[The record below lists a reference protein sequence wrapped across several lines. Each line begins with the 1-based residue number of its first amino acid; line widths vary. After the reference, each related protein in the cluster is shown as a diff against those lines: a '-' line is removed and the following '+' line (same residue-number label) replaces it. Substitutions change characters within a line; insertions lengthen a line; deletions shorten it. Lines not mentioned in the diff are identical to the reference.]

1 MNINPSIHNLFPPLT
16 EAEKQALIEDIR
28 TNGIQDPILPLW
40 GDSPAGEAQC

>member
-1 MNINPSIHNLFPPLT
+1 MKKNNLPLLT
-16 EAEKQALIEDIR
+16 EAERLELIEDIR